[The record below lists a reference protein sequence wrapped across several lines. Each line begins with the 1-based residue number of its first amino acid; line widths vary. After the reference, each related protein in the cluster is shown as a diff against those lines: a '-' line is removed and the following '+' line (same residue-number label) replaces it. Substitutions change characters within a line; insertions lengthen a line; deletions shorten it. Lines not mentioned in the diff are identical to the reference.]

1 MRRPATQA
9 VMNAL
14 IKKSGE
20 EARFVGGCVRDAL
33 IGQQG
38 GDNIDI
44 ATSIAPNRVIML
56 LEAAGL
62 KAIPTGVKHGT
73 ITAIVA
79 DETFEIT
86 TLRRDVDTDGRHA
99 TVQFT
104 EDWSI
109 DASRRDF
116 TINAMY
122 CDINGT
128 LYDPLK
134 GASDLKSGVVR
145 FVGNAERRIQ
155 EDTLR
160 ILRFF
165 RFYAYFGKGPPDPKA
180 LDACGAA
187 ASKLNSLSGERICS
201 ELLRWLTAPDPM
213 PAIKYA
219 DEFGVL
225 SSALQF
231 SPSTEAIGRTEN
243 LVSIESQTGLV
254 DPLRRLASLTSNPKQ
269 RGTVASR
276 LKLSNKSRRRLEAIF
291 VSPFKI
297 TRTMSH
303 AEAQTVLYRLGCGH
317 FQDAVLLSW
326 ARESGERDP
335 NWQSLLDHANHWH
348 RPTFPVAGEDIIA
361 LGIPAGPLV
370 GKALNEVEE
379 WWTSGNFKAGR
390 QKTLDYLSTIVGKF
404 KQ

>member
-1 MRRPATQA
+1 MRQ
-9 VMNAL
+9 
-14 IKKSGE
+14 
-20 EARFVGGCVRDAL
+20 
-33 IGQQG
+33 
-38 GDNIDI
+38 
-44 ATSIAPNRVIML
+44 
-56 LEAAGL
+56 
-62 KAIPTGVKHGT
+62 
-73 ITAIVA
+73 
-79 DETFEIT
+79 
-86 TLRRDVDTDGRHA
+86 DVDTDGRHA

-276 LKLSNKSRRRLEAIF
+276 LKLYNKSRRRLEAIF

-335 NWQSLLDHANHWH
+335 NWESLLDHANHWH
-348 RPTFPVAGEDIIA
+348 RPTFPIAGEDIIA